1 MPEATDRNPGKD
13 ELVAGGGDDLNSVL
27 NDSRE
32 SEFVYEEQ
40 SKPAGKGLPLLLG
53 LLAVAGGGLYLM
65 SVRAG
70 PSKAAASPEVESANK
85 TISQFLSKGT
95 DNVKALES
103 MLRDTEKIVR
113 QFLAYPS
120 VTQVPLEE
128 LKTNPFRHQ
137 AAVDRGADASRQQ
150 LDAERRRKEEERQ
163 RVLQAVQSLQLKSI
177 LHGGTRRACLV
188 NNTLYVEG
196 QTVEGFLIEKI
207 NPGSVVVK
215 QDAYRFELR
224 LQQ

>member
-1 MPEATDRNPGKD
+1 MPAPNEKTADNE
-13 ELVAGGGDDLNSVL
+13 ELAASGAADLNSVL
-27 NDSRE
+27 NDSQE
-32 SEFVYEEQ
+32 AEFVYEEQ
-40 SKPAGKGLPLLLG
+40 KKPAGKGLLALLG

-70 PSKAAASPEVESANK
+70 PSRAAANPEVESANK
-85 TISQFLSKGT
+85 TISQFLSKGP
-95 DNVKALES
+95 DNVKAMEA
-103 MLRDTEKIVR
+103 MLRDTEKVVQ

-128 LKTNPFRHQ
+128 LKTNPFRHEIS
-137 AAVDRGADASRQQ
+137 ASKTADASRQQ

-163 RVLQAVQSLQLKSI
+163 KVLKAVQSLQLRSI
-177 LHGGTRRACLV
+177 IHSGTRRACLI
-188 NNTLYVEG
+188 NNTLYLEG
-196 QTVEGFLIEKI
+196 QNVEGFVIEKI

>member
-1 MPEATDRNPGKD
+1 MPAPTDREPTSD
-13 ELVAGGGDDLNSVL
+13 DLAASGGDDLKSVL
-27 NDSRE
+27 NDSQE

-40 SKPAGKGLPLLLG
+40 KKPGGKGLLFLLG

-65 SVRAG
+65 SLRAG
-70 PSKAAASPEVESANK
+70 PSKAAANPEVESANK
-85 TISQFLSKGT
+85 TISQFLSKGQ
-95 DNVKALES
+95 DNVKAMES

-137 AAVDRGADASRQQ
+137 ASADRTADASRQQ
-150 LDAERRRKEEERQ
+150 LDAERRRREEERQ
-163 RVLQAVQSLQLKSI
+163 RVLQAVQSLQLRSI
-177 LHGGTRRACLV
+177 IHSGTRRACLV
-188 NNTLYVEG
+188 NNTLYLEG
-196 QTVEGFLIEKI
+196 QTVEGFLVEKI
-207 NPGSVVVK
+207 NPGSVIVK